1 MRYSTPTPPAQSTRF
16 HRVTRR
22 FIVCPPHHEL
32 SFESTRRTDVMH
44 RLDRGGSSDH
54 LIQNWH
60 SGTFPDHP
68 RPRRGADPP
77 RHEPSET
84 PCNSTR
90 WSVPSSNVTFR
101 RSSPGGLLRVPKPR
115 YQPGRPPRPEV
126 PDGDSDATCE
136 RVVPPLP
143 WSTFAPPF
151 EPGTPIGADE
161 RLIQVPRGISSAT
174 VSQRP
179 AALSS
184 SQWCSSHA
192 RAGPWADRK
201 VRAGKSAT
209 SGTLSPLG
217 PSTSPSA
224 LLWTEGGA
232 RLDRA
237 CERNGVLS

>member
-1 MRYSTPTPPAQSTRF
+1 MSPSPDISPVD
-16 HRVTRR
+16 HRGRKYLTVTRTR
-22 FIVCPPHHEL
+22 PASGL
-32 SFESTRRTDVMH
+32 SRRY
-44 RLDRGGSSDH
+44 R
-54 LIQNWH
+54 
-60 SGTFPDHP
+60 
-68 RPRRGADPP
+68 
-77 RHEPSET
+77 
-84 PCNSTR
+84 
-90 WSVPSSNVTFR
+90 
-101 RSSPGGLLRVPKPR
+101 GLLLH
-115 YQPGRPPRPEV
+115 
-126 PDGDSDATCE
+126 T
-136 RVVPPLP
+136 
-143 WSTFAPPF
+143 PF